1 MDLMPDDIRA
11 RLLANGAT
19 PEETDHLPVVKYFDP
34 CGAATWII
42 TGLMPPEDRGEG
54 EGAEPDILFGLCD
67 LGMGCPELG
76 YVSLSELR
84 SVTAGLVSG
93 SSGLSISKHAGRS
106 RSTPTPPIG
115 GAASSSPMRPCLNP
129 PRRSALPRCPPE
141 RPPRTSAAESAQTV
155 PAGSRGLNPGGVP
168 PCDSPISTSIA

>member
-1 MDLMPDDIRA
+1 MELMPDDIRA

-42 TGLMPPEDRGEG
+42 TELMPAEG
-54 EGAEPDILFGLCD
+54 EGAEPDMLFGLCD

-84 SVTAGLVSG
+84 SVTGRLGLGIERDLYFKANWPLTVYAHAADRRGRIIESDAA
-93 SSGLSISKHAGRS
+93 LS
-106 RSTPTPPIG
+106 
-115 GAASSSPMRPCLNP
+115 
-129 PRRSALPRCPPE
+129 E
-141 RPPRTSAAESAQTV
+141 SAAILGVAPLSDHESA
-155 PAGSRGLNPGGVP
+155 PNERG
-168 PCDSPISTSIA
+168 

>member
-42 TGLMPPEDRGEG
+42 TELMPAEG
-54 EGAEPDILFGLCD
+54 EGVEPDILFCLCD

-76 YVSLSELR
+76 YVSLAELKSVKGRLGLGIERDLHFQARYPLSVYAHAANRRGRIVESE
-84 SVTAGLVSG
+84 
-93 SSGLSISKHAGRS
+93 
-106 RSTPTPPIG
+106 
-115 GAASSSPMRPCLNP
+115 
-129 PRRSALPRCPPE
+129 ALL
-141 RPPRTSAAESAQTV
+141 AESAAILGIAPVADTAPHQ
-155 PAGSRGLNPGGVP
+155 VP
-168 PCDSPISTSIA
+168 PDTPSDDRG

>member
-42 TGLMPPEDRGEG
+42 TELMPPES

-67 LGMGCPELG
+67 LGMASPELG
-76 YVSLSELR
+76 YVSLAELR
-84 SVTAGLVSG
+84 SVTGRLGLG
-93 SSGLSISKHAGRS
+93 IERDLYFKAHYPLSVYAHAAHRRGRIVES
-106 RSTPTPPIG
+106 DT
-115 GAASSSPMRPCLNP
+115 L
-129 PRRSALPRCPPE
+129 L
-141 RPPRTSAAESAQTV
+141 AESAAILGIA
-155 PAGSRGLNPGGVP
+155 PAADAIPGHTHSDTPSDERG
-168 PCDSPISTSIA
+168 

>member
-42 TGLMPPEDRGEG
+42 TELMPAESDDV
-54 EGAEPDILFGLCD
+54 EPDMLFGLCD

-76 YVSLSELR
+76 YVSLAELR
-84 SVTAGLVSG
+84 SVTGRLALGIERDLYFRAWYP
-93 SSGLSISKHAGRS
+93 LSVYAHAAHRRGRIVES
-106 RSTPTPPIG
+106 DT
-115 GAASSSPMRPCLNP
+115 L
-129 PRRSALPRCPPE
+129 L
-141 RPPRTSAAESAQTV
+141 AESAAILGIAPVENTD
-155 PAGSRGLNPGGVP
+155 PAEAGS
-168 PCDSPISTSIA
+168 

>member
-42 TGLMPPEDRGEG
+42 TELMPVSGEG
-54 EGAEPDILFGLCD
+54 VEPDILFGLCD

-76 YVSLSELR
+76 TVSLAELK
-84 SVTAGLVSG
+84 SVTGRLGLG
-93 SSGLSISKHAGRS
+93 IERDLHFRARYPLSVYAHAAHRRGRIVES
-106 RSTPTPPIG
+106 EALLAEVAATIG
-115 GAASSSPMRPCLNP
+115 IAPV
-129 PRRSALPRCPPE
+129 
-141 RPPRTSAAESAQTV
+141 AEAIPAQT
-155 PAGSRGLNPGGVP
+155 PSDTPSDERG
-168 PCDSPISTSIA
+168 